1 MIQDRYGHRR
11 YKVSL
16 HLHTTLSD
24 GAKTPQEVIEEFKA
38 DGYDAIAL
46 TDHWLC
52 GESRF
57 ENGLLVL
64 SGGEYNV
71 AVSHDVYD
79 TEMHILGIGM
89 KGMKPLKEGEA
100 TRQQAVDEILA
111 AGGIP
116 ILAHPHWSLNSVED
130 AKALRGVTITEIYN
144 SVSNAHE
151 STRPYSG
158 YFVDLCANQG
168 LCYQLIATDDAHFYD
183 GSDARKSWIMVRAD
197 ELSEESLLAAI
208 RRGDYYATQGP
219 ELHVRRDGDRLE
231 IDCSPCSIIATL
243 SNQGWA
249 PNRVLRGENLTH
261 FTYQIY
267 SKDRWVRVEVTDA
280 DGRRAWSHV
289 IDLKG

>member
-1 MIQDRYGHRR
+1 MYIDIRGDRR

-24 GAKTPQEVIEEFKA
+24 GAKTPEEVISEFKA

-46 TDHWLC
+46 TDHWYC
-52 GESRF
+52 GESRREDDF
-57 ENGLLVL
+57 LIL

-71 AVSHDVYD
+71 AIEHDVYD
-79 TEMHILGIGM
+79 TEMHLLGIGM
-89 KGMKPLKEGEA
+89 KHMKPMKEGGA

-116 ILAHPHWSLNSVED
+116 ILAHPHWSLNTVED

-168 LCYQLIATDDAHFYD
+168 LPYQIVATDDAHFYD
-183 GSDARKSWIMVRAD
+183 GTDARKSWIMVKAD
-197 ELSEESLLAAI
+197 ELTEKKILNAI
-208 RRGDYYATQGP
+208 RNGDYYATQGP
-219 ELHVRRDGDRLE
+219 ELLVKREGDRLE

-261 FTYQIY
+261 FTYKIY
-267 SKDRWVRVEVTDA
+267 PKDRWVRVEVTDA
-280 DGRRAWSHV
+280 AGRQAWSHV
-289 IDLKG
+289 INLT